1 MKLEI
6 LIYQSFPIG
15 NNIRCT
21 KTGVINICTDLKGTS
36 VNNIDQGKDF
46 VLVIVYIFIV

>member
-6 LIYQSFPIG
+6 LIYQSFPFG

-21 KTGVINICTDLKGTS
+21 KTGIINICTDFKDTS
-36 VNNIDQGKDF
+36 VKNIDQGKDF
-46 VLVIVYIFIV
+46 VLVIVYTFIV